1 MGLPVQLKLVAS
13 DKPYE
18 PLERLA
24 VTDSVDTTNIDP
36 WLSMVL
42 DAGASDL
49 IITAGCEPRMRVDG
63 RLTPLPG
70 TERLTGTAAS
80 DLIMAMLTDDQ
91 RSELRR
97 VKELDL
103 AFGWNVQRAR
113 FRANVFFQQG
123 QAAIALRVIPS
134 RVPTFDDL
142 GLPKVLADFCAL
154 PQGLVLVTG
163 PTGSGKSTTL
173 AAMIDRINDT
183 RPCHILTIEDPVEY
197 VHDHKMSIVNQRQV
211 GVDTDSFDRALRAA
225 LREDPDVILVGEMR
239 DTETIQFALTAAETG
254 HLVFATMHTNDAAQ
268 AVDRVIDVFPV
279 DRQAQVRVQLS
290 ACLSGVVSQRL
301 IPRIGGGMVAAH
313 EVLLANPAI
322 RNVIR
327 EGKTHQLRSLIQQG
341 ARDGMET
348 LERAMSDLVAT
359 RTISFEDAVARATQP
374 KEVRA
379 A

>member
-1 MGLPVQLKLVAS
+1 MT
-13 DKPYE
+13 E
-18 PLERLA
+18 FI
-24 VTDSVDTTNIDP
+24 DTTGIDE
-36 WLSMVL
+36 WLTAVL
-42 DAGASDL
+42 SAGASDL
-49 IITAGCEPRMRVDG
+49 IITAGSEPRMRVDG
-63 RLTPLPG
+63 RLTPIPG
-70 TERLTGTAAS
+70 AQRLTGNSAS
-80 DLIMAMLTDDQ
+80 DLIMAMLTDAQ
-91 RSELRR
+91 RSELRQ

-103 AFGWNVQRAR
+103 SFGWSVQRAR

-123 QAAIALRVIPS
+123 QAAIALRVIP
-134 RVPTFDDL
+134 RRIPTFDDL
-142 GLPKVLADFCAL
+142 GLPQVLGDFCAL

-197 VHDHKMSIVNQRQV
+197 VHDHKMAVVNQRQV

-254 HLVFATMHTNDAAQ
+254 HLVFATMHTNDASQ

-313 EVLLANPAI
+313 EVLMATPAI

-341 ARDGMET
+341 VREGMET
-348 LERAMSDLVAT
+348 LERALSDLVAS
-359 RTISFEDAVARATQP
+359 RTISFEDAVARASQP
-374 KEVRA
+374 KEIKA

>member
-1 MGLPVQLKLVAS
+1 MDQPTYVSTLPEGDAVSDLVDTS
-13 DKPYE
+13 NIDSW
-18 PLERLA
+18 LA
-24 VTDSVDTTNIDP
+24 V
-36 WLSMVL
+36 VL
-42 DAGASDL
+42 DARASDL
-49 IITAGCEPRMRVDG
+49 IITAGAEPRMRVDG
-63 RLTPLPG
+63 KLIAIPG
-70 TERLTGTAAS
+70 VARLTGDGAT

-91 RSELRR
+91 RTELRQR
-97 VKELDL
+97 KELDL

-123 QAAIALRVIPS
+123 QAAMALRVIPS
-134 RVPTFDDL
+134 RVPTFEEL
-142 GLPKVLADFCAL
+142 GLPQVFADFCAL

-197 VHDHKMSIVNQRQV
+197 VHDHKMAVVNQRQV

-279 DRQAQVRVQLS
+279 ERQSQVRVQLA
-290 ACLSGVVSQRL
+290 ACLNGVVSQRL

-313 EVLLANPAI
+313 EVLMATPAI
-322 RNVIR
+322 RNLIR
-327 EGKTHQLRSLIQQG
+327 EGKTHQLRSMIAQG
-341 ARDGMET
+341 LREGMET
-348 LERAMSDLVAT
+348 LERALSDLVAS
-359 RTISFEDAVARATQP
+359 RTISYDDAVARASQP
-374 KEVRA
+374 KEVRVG
-379 A
+379 